1 MHLWV
6 VVLLSLVAVDVIA
19 CKASIHACN
28 SAFTRLAVRVTTSG
42 AFTSQDVPRPAM
54 WQDAAMPRACTG
66 CMSHVGSQEQALRAV
81 SSEIAW
87 LNTLRSHFAI
97 HCSCCMHFASRFA
110 WRYLVVAEQHQC
122 ICIVICHSAH
132 SSADGSII
140 LLDGLPLTA
149 RAAFTPSTVGAVAK
163 SISAQNN
170 YENLV
175 SRAVSPETHSQPE
188 GELMLSQL
196 GMLPRIILLC
206 SANSVMQHS

>member
-1 MHLWV
+1 
-6 VVLLSLVAVDVIA
+6 
-19 CKASIHACN
+19 
-28 SAFTRLAVRVTTSG
+28 
-42 AFTSQDVPRPAM
+42 M

-97 HCSCCMHFASRFA
+97 HCSCCMHFASRCA

-170 YENLV
+170 CENLV
-175 SRAVSPETHSQPE
+175 GRAGSARTPSQPDGHPARSTPVLPNE

-206 SANSVMQHS
+206 SADSVMQHS

>member
-1 MHLWV
+1 
-6 VVLLSLVAVDVIA
+6 
-19 CKASIHACN
+19 
-28 SAFTRLAVRVTTSG
+28 
-42 AFTSQDVPRPAM
+42 
-54 WQDAAMPRACTG
+54 MPRACTG
-66 CMSHVGSQEQALRAV
+66 CMSHVGSQEQALLRAV
-81 SSEIAW
+81 SSEVAW
-87 LNTLRSHFAI
+87 LNTLRRHFAI
-97 HCSCCMHFASRFA
+97 HCICCMHSASCCA

-122 ICIVICHSAH
+122 ICLIIGHSAH

-140 LLDGLPLTA
+140 LLDGLSLTT
-149 RAAFTPSTVGAVAK
+149 RAAFTPSTMGAVAK